1 MNNTIAALFL
11 IFLSQVQVHAADKIR
26 IGYPDPSGSFLTL
39 PLGEKAGFFQKE
51 GFQPELIR
59 IRSTVAL
66 AALVSGEIDYQSVV
80 APGIAAAIR
89 GVPVKVVACYTPG
102 ITAALIA
109 RPEYKSV
116 QDLKGKTIGL
126 NSFGGGL
133 ESTARLM
140 FKHLGLD
147 PDKDLKFLATGGIET
162 RFAAMKQGLTAATLG
177 SAPSDFLGKKM
188 GFVVL
193 ARAHELF
200 SYPSSG
206 IVVSVKRIKERPD
219 EVKRMIKAGIRA
231 NRYIIQNRESTI
243 QTMIG
248 WMRIDK
254 EMAAATYDSVV
265 KTYSDDLSL
274 PEDGLRL
281 LIEEG
286 KRGAKLDRDV
296 SFDQVVDYSLLR
308 EAQRELGIKEK

>member
-1 MNNTIAALFL
+1 
-11 IFLSQVQVHAADKIR
+11 
-26 IGYPDPSGSFLTL
+26 
-39 PLGEKAGFFQKE
+39 
-51 GFQPELIR
+51 
-59 IRSTVAL
+59 
-66 AALVSGEIDYQSVV
+66 
-80 APGIAAAIR
+80 
-89 GVPVKVVACYTPG
+89 
-102 ITAALIA
+102 
-109 RPEYKSV
+109 
-116 QDLKGKTIGL
+116 
-126 NSFGGGL
+126 
-133 ESTARLM
+133 M

-177 SAPSDFLGKKM
+177 SAPSDFLGKKL

-219 EVKRMIKAGIRA
+219 EVKRMIRAGIRA

-308 EAQRELGIKEK
+308 EAQKELGIKEK